1 MRHSALRVVRRGLA
15 TAAAHPPHA
24 GSSTSHVTAATS
36 AIPLSNV
43 EAQWATLSPSEQ
55 TAVHQQLEELQRK
68 DWKTLSLSEK
78 KAGTSYSLFSLDA
91 VVDKLMSF
99 VLAYYVAF
107 GPHGPRA
114 PVNPPGT
121 TFKILTGVSALI
133 GAAGLLYGGFRAI
146 VTLSFSPI
154 YNNLKIFLSQKI
166 NKNPSQPHRHPR
178 RSPRSGKR
186 PATSAP
192 RSSKLTLS
200 QVRKQSSRLFV
211 FSWPVTVLL
220 GISSDGY

>member
-1 MRHSALRVVRRGLA
+1 MRLSALRIVHRGLA

-68 DWKTLSLSEK
+68 DWKTLSLAEK
-78 KAGTSYSLFSLDA
+78 KA
-91 VVDKLMSF
+91 
-99 VLAYYVAF
+99 AYYVVF

-121 TFKILTGVSALI
+121 TVKILTGVSALI
-133 GAAGLLYGGFRAI
+133 GAAGLLYAGFRAI
-146 VTLSFSPI
+146 APSPPRTI
-154 YNNLKIFLSQKI
+154 TKEWEEASNERAKELKI
-166 NKNPSQPHRHPR
+166 NPIS
-178 RSPRSGKR
+178 
-186 PATSAP
+186 
-192 RSSKLTLS
+192 
-200 QVRKQSSRLFV
+200 
-211 FSWPVTVLL
+211 
-220 GISSDGY
+220 GISSEGYSGKGFVTHK

>member
-1 MRHSALRVVRRGLA
+1 MRHSALRIVRRGLA

-68 DWKTLSLSEK
+68 DWKTLSLAEK
-78 KAGTSYSLFSLDA
+78 KAGTSYTMSSLHCSGWRIDVLRF
-91 VVDKLMSF
+91 
-99 VLAYYVAF
+99 LAYYVAF

-121 TFKILTGVSALI
+121 TVKILTGVSALI
-133 GAAGLLYGGFRAI
+133 GAAGLLYAGFRAI
-146 VTLSFSPI
+146 GTLSFFP
-154 YNNLKIFLSQKI
+154 NLQ
-166 NKNPSQPHRHPR
+166 
-178 RSPRSGKR
+178 
-186 PATSAP
+186 
-192 RSSKLTLS
+192 
-200 QVRKQSSRLFV
+200 
-211 FSWPVTVLL
+211 
-220 GISSDGY
+220 